1 MFPVL
6 FKIPWIGW
14 PINSYGFLIMI
25 GFLLATYVAVR
36 RAKILGINQD
46 LILDVGIISM
56 IFGIIGA
63 KINYVVQYPDQ
74 YGRSFEIFNL
84 SDGGFNWLGGLLLGW
99 LPLAFW
105 YWRVKDQATVRLY
118 SWQNLVLIGSTLLL
132 ALGGA
137 RALFLYQTRNTAGAY
152 DWSLISSWQSGF
164 VLYGGLIAGVVTGSI
179 YTKMR
184 GESILRIG
192 DIAAPSMMLGL
203 VFGRLGCLLN
213 GCCWG
218 MPTELPWGIRFPEVS
233 DANRQIL
240 SQQLKNSQLEN
251 AKYHIDMNASR
262 HLPVHPTQVY
272 ESLAALVIFLVLSWY
287 WKRKRKNAGEVLLL
301 LGVLYPL
308 WRFLVEF
315 IRDDE
320 RPPLFGSL
328 SYSQSLSIMVF
339 ILAGAAFYFVRMRP
353 QPAGELPAMASDAKP
368 AEPAKPTEATKPADA
383 PKAPDA
389 K

>member
-63 KINYVVQYPDQ
+63 KINYIVQYPDQ
-74 YGRSFEIFNL
+74 YGKSFQMFDL
-84 SDGGFNWLGGLLLGW
+84 SDGGFNWLGGLVLAW
-99 LPLAFW
+99 IPLAFW
-105 YWRVKDQATVRLY
+105 YSRTKDEEKVKLV
-118 SWQNLVLIGSTLLL
+118 SWQNLVLLGSTVLL

-137 RALFLYQTRNTAGAY
+137 RALYLYQTRNTPHAY
-152 DWSLISSWQSGF
+152 DWSLITSWQSGF
-164 VLYGGLIAGVVTGSI
+164 VLYGGLLAGVVTGSI

-184 GESILRIG
+184 GESVLRIG

-218 MPTELPWGIRFPEVS
+218 LPTELPWGIRFPEGS

-240 SQQLKNSQLEN
+240 SEQIANSSAEG

-301 LGVLYPL
+301 LGMLYPV
-308 WRFLVEF
+308 WRFIVER
-315 IRDDE
+315 IRDDK
-320 RPPLFGSL
+320 RPEMFPGL
-328 SYSQSLSIMVF
+328 SYSASLSIIVF
-339 ILAGAAFYFVRMRP
+339 ILCAAGFYFVRVRP
-353 QPAGELPAMASDAKP
+353 QAAGELPAMASDAKP
-368 AEPAKPTEATKPADA
+368 AETGKPTEATKPAEA
-383 PKAPDA
+383 PKDT

>member
-6 FKIPWIGW
+6 FKIPGIGW

-63 KINYVVQYPDQ
+63 KINYILQYPDQ
-74 YGRSFEIFNL
+74 YGTSYRIFDL
-84 SDGGFNWLGGLLLGW
+84 SDGGLAWLGGLALGW
-99 LPLAFW
+99 IPLAFW
-105 YWRVKDQATVRLY
+105 YWRSKDEEKVKLY
-118 SWQNLVLIGSTLLL
+118 SWQNAVLIAATLLL
-132 ALGGA
+132 ALGGS
-137 RALFLYQTRNTAGAY
+137 RMLFLYQNKAEY
-152 DWSLISSWQSGF
+152 NWSLITSWQSGF
-164 VLYGGLIAGVVTGSI
+164 VLYGGLVAGVVTGSI

-184 GESILRIG
+184 GASVLQVG

-218 MPTELPWGIRFPEVS
+218 MPTELPWGIRFPEGS

-240 SQQLKNSQLEN
+240 SEQIKNSQLEG

-272 ESLAALVIFLVLSWY
+272 ESLAALVIFLLLSWY

-301 LGVLYPL
+301 LGMLYPL

-328 SYSQSLSIMVF
+328 SYSQSLSIVVF

-353 QPAGELPAMASDAKP
+353 QPAGELPAMASEAKP
-368 AEPAKPTEATKPADA
+368 TEPAKATEATKPADA
-383 PKAPDA
+383 PKAPDV